1 MGNKEYIKE
10 TLELIKNRY
19 QEPMTCPICGEP
31 LSAEGKQ
38 VCWKCRKEVSDD
50 KVINNSKQN

>member
-19 QEPMTCPICGEP
+19 QEPMTCTICDEP
-31 LSAEGKQ
+31 LSAEGEQ
-38 VCWKCRKEVSDD
+38 VCWKCKEEANYD
-50 KVINNSKQN
+50 KVINNSKQD